1 MGQAA
6 AYMGNLVGW
15 SGNNAAGEEQKEEE
29 VKDEGNDSFEE
40 SKEEGEPQE
49 AETTGQIIEETANQ
63 EAAKLSDE
71 GQKQE

>member
-15 SGNNAAGEEQKEEE
+15 GGSNAGTGEEQKEET
-29 VKDEGNDSFEE
+29 KDEGNDSFEE

-49 AETTGQIIEETANQ
+49 TTGGQIVEE
-63 EAAKLSDE
+63 EAAKITEE

>member
-15 SGNNAAGEEQKEEE
+15 GSSNNVAGEEKKEES
-29 VKDEGNDSFEE
+29 KDEGNDSFEE
-40 SKEEGEPQE
+40 SKEEELEPQDGG
-49 AETTGQIIEETANQ
+49 GQIIEENTNQ
-63 EAAKLSDE
+63 EAAKISDE

>member
-15 SGNNAAGEEQKEEE
+15 GGSNAATGEEQKEEG
-29 VKDEGNDSFEE
+29 KDEGNDSFEE

-49 AETTGQIIEETANQ
+49 TTGGQIVEELPN
-63 EAAKLSDE
+63 
-71 GQKQE
+71 